1 MDAADAVLQ
10 QHPVQVAA
18 VMRDDDTFRYL
29 VFEHMLRLSKKHLA
43 LHC

>member
-1 MDAADAVLQ
+1 MDAVDAVSQ

-18 VMRDDDTFRYL
+18 AMRDDDTFRYL
-29 VFEHMLRLSKKHLA
+29 VFEQMLRLSKKHFA